1 MKSIT
6 LAVVLIALVQ
16 VVQITE
22 AFVVNVDAH
31 NEECFFEKIE
41 GGTKFSKLQSYNKFL
56 FCNMFLLLASIS

>member
-16 VVQITE
+16 VIQITE

-41 GGTKFSKLQSYNKFL
+41 GGTKFSKLQIYKFL
-56 FCNMFLLLASIS
+56 FCNMFLHLASIS